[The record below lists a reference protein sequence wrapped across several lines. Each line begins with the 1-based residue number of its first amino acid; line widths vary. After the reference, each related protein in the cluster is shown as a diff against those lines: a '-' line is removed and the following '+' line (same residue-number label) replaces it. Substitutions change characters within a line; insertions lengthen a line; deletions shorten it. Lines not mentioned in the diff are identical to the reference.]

1 MRIRFLF
8 PLWAAALM
16 LFGCSAMAASFQG
29 KWSTNQGTMLI
40 YQEGDRVT
48 GTYGA
53 SGSFEGTVSGNTLSG
68 SYRWT
73 TKNGN
78 FELTLSGDGKSFTG
92 RWFRSS
98 AKGTWTGKKI
108 GEIGDS
114 KPGAASAG
122 SSSQRTL
129 GAGSYTALCD
139 ACGEEVVRLGSH
151 RFCALTGV
159 SSGGTGSGCYVQRD
173 GNGWILIATDGGS
186 QANGQGQHC
195 HAMCTD

>member
-1 MRIRFLF
+1 MKMRVVFQ
-8 PLWAAALM
+8 LWAAVLL
-16 LFGCSAMAASFQG
+16 LFAGSAMAASFQG

-40 YQEGDRVT
+40 YQNGDRAT
-48 GTYGA
+48 GTYGV

-78 FELTLSGDGKSFTG
+78 FELTLSNDGKSFTG

-98 AKGTWTGKKI
+98 AKGAWTGKKI
-108 GEIGDS
+108 GDIGDS
-114 KPGAASAG
+114 KPSGG
-122 SSSQRTL
+122 SPSPASQRTL
-129 GAGSYTALCD
+129 GAGSYKALCD
-139 ACGEEVVRLGSH
+139 ACGEEIVSLGSH

-159 SSGGTGSGCYVQRD
+159 SSGGTGSGCYVQPD
-173 GNGWILIATDGGS
+173 GNGWILIAIDGGS
-186 QANGQGQHC
+186 QANGQAQHC